1 MMPSGE
7 VVVRLGE
14 AACTDSGLDE
24 KAHAAPAMP
33 AMPAMPARNKRLRIS
48 VSIFGIAHS
57 AARDKLLVLVFRGIT
72 TPRSNL
78 HTIGELFPD
87 GRTRHVYLLIRRWT
101 GVSKMSNSPAHR

>member
-14 AACTDSGLDE
+14 AAGTDSGLDE
-24 KAHAAPAMP
+24 KAHAA
-33 AMPAMPARNKRLRIS
+33 PAMPARNKRLRIS

-57 AARDKLLVLVFRGIT
+57 AARDKLLVLIFRGIT
-72 TPRSNL
+72 TARSNL
-78 HTIGELFPD
+78 HMIGGLFPD